1 MKFGEWQFCK
11 FDEQCSP
18 LALHRWRASVSF
30 QSRAWP
36 SGRHVGMAKASA
48 WLLCA
53 SWSRYKPATVAVLR
67 FLFSSVFQSPPPQLR
82 RALAVAL
89 APLPSR
95 QSLSQLRLFLAHPA
109 NQPWSP
115 IFTENSRCTLFFLV
129 TGSVPVT
136 SASSWP
142 ACYGDPLP
150 LLSLVSASPR

>member
-1 MKFGEWQFCK
+1 MKFGEWQFYK

-18 LALHRWRASVSF
+18 LALHRRRALVSF

-36 SGRHVGMAKASA
+36 SGHRVGTAKASM

-53 SWSRYKPATVAVLR
+53 SWSRYKPTTVAVLR
-67 FLFSSVFQSPPPQLR
+67 FLFSSVFQSPPPLLR
-82 RALAVAL
+82 RALAVDL

-95 QSLSQLRLFLAHPA
+95 QSLSQLCLFLAHPA

-115 IFTENSRCTLFFLV
+115 VFAENSRCTLFFLAA
-129 TGSVPVT
+129 GSVPVA
-136 SASSWP
+136 SALPWP

-150 LLSLVSASPR
+150 LMSLVSASPR